1 MQREEL
7 ESRIA
12 YLAQALDEANA
23 TIGVKLNEL
32 SLVRRVGDAI
42 SAFTSAP
49 ELCTE
54 LVAAIA
60 ETIRCTHAA
69 IYSGPVGSPFNLR
82 AVSNVFGTPRRFP
95 ETITDSRI
103 ARLIANYKVPVRIDD
118 ALLTSQM
125 DSDWPF
131 PSGLSAWLL
140 VPLVEGGNL
149 RGVVCLADDRPGV
162 FSDET
167 ERTMMVVVPQ
177 IANALAKIG
186 LYEGVRNSEIKYRTL
201 VESMHD
207 VVFICDHNWKI
218 ESINAANN
226 VVFGHSISGQN
237 LMKLFHSDAAAQL
250 FVEMVHSS
258 AAVQNFEVEM
268 KTGKQTRAT
277 VLLSCVQNENGYSGV
292 IKDVTERVRLVE
304 QVIRAQKME
313 SVGTLAAG
321 VAHDFNNILGIIMPN
336 AELIKMRT
344 PLDPAISQHADVIIA
359 ASRRANQL
367 TKQML
372 SLARRDPRQVRT
384 LNLNDSIRATCGLFE
399 QTIGKRIR
407 VQLEFE
413 EDPIYIRAD
422 DAQVEQILLNLA
434 INARDAMP
442 NGGNLCFHTGS
453 DGNQVTLRVID
464 TGTGIRKDILPS
476 IFDPFFTTKDKSKGT
491 GLGLSVVYSLVKQI
505 GGSIDVRS
513 EVGSG
518 TEFAIT
524 FPAHV
529 EAPEVPVLKLKEPAG
544 GSESILVVDDE
555 PEMRN
560 LLETILK
567 SIGYNVVCAAN
578 GMEAVE
584 KVTSD
589 FQLVIMDMMMPVMDG
604 LTAVHLIRQKLPE
617 MKILVASGYTTP
629 DNFPTLHKIR
639 VEGFVQ
645 KPFELHK
652 LALLIR
658 DVLDGVAA

>member
-1 MQREEL
+1 MQNEEL

-12 YLAQALDEANA
+12 HLAQALDEANA

-49 ELCTE
+49 ELCSD
-54 LVAAIA
+54 LVDAIA

-69 IYSGPVGSPFNLR
+69 IYSGPVGSPFDLL
-82 AVSNVFGTPRRFP
+82 AVSNVFGTARSFP
-95 ETITDSRI
+95 ETITNSRI
-103 ARLIANYKVPVRIDD
+103 ARLIANYKVPIRLDD
-118 ALLTSQM
+118 AYSSTQT

-149 RGVVCLADDRPGV
+149 RGVLCLADDQPAA
-162 FSDET
+162 FTDET

-201 VESMHD
+201 VESMQD

-218 ESINAANN
+218 ESINAANSA
-226 VVFGHSISGQN
+226 VFGHSIAGKN
-237 LMKLFHSDAAAQL
+237 LTKLFHSEADARQFIEL
-250 FVEMVHSS
+250 VHSR
-258 AAVQNFEVEM
+258 AAVQNFEAEM
-268 KTGKQTRAT
+268 KTGKQARAT

-304 QVIRAQKME
+304 QVARAQKME

-344 PLDPAISQHADVIIA
+344 PLDPAISGHADVIIA

-372 SLARRDPRQVRT
+372 SLARKDPRQVRT

-399 QTIGKRIR
+399 QTIGRQIG
-407 VQLEFE
+407 VHLEFE
-413 EDPIYIRAD
+413 SDPVHIRAD
-422 DAQVEQILLNLA
+422 DAQLEQILLNLA

-442 NGGNLCFHTGS
+442 DGGNLCFRTEC
-453 DGNQVTLRVID
+453 DENQVTLRVTD

-513 EVGSG
+513 EVGNG
-518 TEFAIT
+518 TEFTIT
-524 FPAHV
+524 LPTHF
-529 EAPEVPVLKLKEPAG
+529 EAPEEPIPQLADPAAG
-544 GSESILVVDDE
+544 NESILVVDDE

-560 LLETILK
+560 LLETVLK

-578 GMEAVE
+578 GLEAVE
-584 KVTSD
+584 KVSSE

-604 LTAVHLIRQKLPE
+604 LTAVHLIRQKLPDI
-617 MKILVASGYTTP
+617 KILVASGYTTP

-645 KPFELHK
+645 KPFELHN
-652 LALLIR
+652 LALMIR